1 MPCASRPCRVA
12 QTVHPCTASQA
23 RRSIAAPLR
32 ASPARAAMLGTANG
46 AVIHESVHPWTA
58 SARAFVPLPVCRR
71 SNKRER
77 LLLRQDAAQ
86 RGPVRRGEGAQEKP
100 EGDRAGCA
108 VVRCCTWTYSQRTS
122 VAPSRTR
129 RAGARRARLPGC
141 VSLVTFFAQAK
152 KATRSA
158 AGRVEARSLQQNPRG
173 APFRHDASRRQ
184 AAPAVIGAIR
194 RASRAASDNRRA
206 APPRTP
212 PPAHSRIRS
221 ARAAAATSG
230 STRCGRRTA
239 ARTACR
245 GRRRG

>member
-1 MPCASRPCRVA
+1 MPA
-12 QTVHPCTASQA
+12 
-23 RRSIAAPLR
+23 
-32 ASPARAAMLGTANG
+32 
-46 AVIHESVHPWTA
+46 
-58 SARAFVPLPVCRR
+58 
-71 SNKRER
+71 
-77 LLLRQDAAQ
+77 
-86 RGPVRRGEGAQEKP
+86 
-100 EGDRAGCA
+100 GDRAGCA

-129 RAGARRARLPGC
+129 RAGDGMDAGGRATQEQLPDARRARLPGC